1 MVQDQKLERY
11 RGVLCGFCRQPIPLP
26 AIVASAEAA
35 RAEANQD
42 SSQELKSKA
51 FHIRC
56 RACEK
61 EGSYRTSEIG
71 DFEGAPRA
79 RNFRYRSASALLRE
93 KSTLTRAA
101 NG

>member
-26 AIVASAEAA
+26 SIVASADAA
-35 RAEANQD
+35 QKEIQHD
-42 SSQELKSKA
+42 SRQEHSPKS

-61 EGSYRTSEIG
+61 EGSYRTTEIA
-71 DFEGAPRA
+71 DFEGTPRLWAVRA
-79 RNFRYRSASALLRE
+79 RAGS
-93 KSTLTRAA
+93 STHRGSGGLARAA